1 MKLVLASV
9 GRMKA
14 GAEQTLFERYT
25 DRIRPLL
32 KPMGLTGFVSL
43 ECSEARMSDAAGR
56 RREEARCLCDR
67 IGLACDGGLVGGS
80 AGRGRRSRQKS
91 VRTGRVT
98 KSGRAVKSGG
108 SDLKLIVLDERGQHF
123 TTRAFADQ
131 LVRFRAQET
140 AQLVFVTGGADGID
154 PDLKARADLLWSL
167 SRLTFPHMLARV
179 ILAEQIYRALS
190 LGVGHPYH
198 RD

>member
-14 GAEQTLFERYT
+14 GAEQTLFDRYA
-25 DRIRPLL
+25 DRIKPLL
-32 KPMGLTGFVSL
+32 RPMGLTGLVSL
-43 ECSEARMSDAAGR
+43 ECSEARQSDAAGR

-67 IGLACDGGLVGGS
+67 IGLAGDGALATGRAGQGR
-80 AGRGRRSRQKS
+80 AGRGRRSKRKPAAA
-91 VRTGRVT
+91 
-98 KSGRAVKSGG
+98 GRAMKAERD
-108 SDLKLIVLDERGQHF
+108 DLKLIALDERGQHF

-140 AQLVFVTGGADGID
+140 AQLVFVIGGADGID
-154 PDLKARADLLWSL
+154 PDLKTRADLLWSL